1 MRNYITHDECN
12 KCMSRKNWYLDSV
25 KSLFL
30 YRDSGRELIINL
42 KKNSNNYIYNVLT
55 TLIINNNK
63 DFFNEIDIII
73 PVPLHWIT
81 KLLRGFNQS
90 VLIGENLSLQAMIP
104 VKKNI
109 LYKKINTQSQ
119 HRILFQDR
127 FTNIKNS
134 FIIKN
139 HCVIENKNIL
149 LIDDVITTGATSNE
163 CARLLKL
170 FNAKSV
176 KLITIARTIL

>member
-1 MRNYITHDECN
+1 MNDECN
-12 KCMSRKNWYLDSV
+12 QCMSRKNWYLDGV

-30 YRDSGRELIINL
+30 YKDIGREIIIHL
-42 KKNSNNYIYNVLT
+42 KKNNNNYIYRALAS
-55 TLIINNNK
+55 LIIHNNK
-63 DFFNEIDIII
+63 NFFDTIDIII
-73 PVPLHWIT
+73 PIPLHWIT

-90 VLIGENLSLQAMIP
+90 SLIGENIALKTIISI
-104 VKKNI
+104 KKNI
-109 LYKKINTQSQ
+109 LYKKVNTQSQ
-119 HRILFQDR
+119 HTALFQDR

-139 HCVIENKNIL
+139 HDSIKNKNIL